1 MTGCKIVFSGENS
14 IEVQFE
20 QKICIEVNRMVFEF
34 AKLFEEAAVGISD
47 AKIEE
52 IVPTYCAVTVYFDCA
67 ENEDKGRKKILEAAR
82 RILDRVL
89 SDGEKKTENSGRI
102 VKIPVCYD
110 DEEFAPDL
118 KDVALNAGL
127 SQKEVV
133 RIHSSTDYLIYM
145 LGFLPGFAYLGG
157 LDPRLETPRL
167 KTPRTKIQAGSVAI
181 GGSQT
186 GLYPVDSP
194 GGWRIIGRTPL
205 KVFCQFRNPAFL
217 YSAGDKIR
225 FVPVTRREF
234 DEFDELDWLE
244 KNGYLENKMSSP
256 KKTARFVCGGGAKI
270 IDGGLLT
277 TVQDFGRKGFQKYG
291 IGESGAMDKKSLAL
305 ANALVKND
313 LNATCLETTLCGPEL
328 EFSSD
333 CVFAI
338 TGTELNASLDGKT
351 VAMNTAVRASAGSVL
366 KCGFA
371 VKGLRSY
378 IAFSGGILVPPVFG
392 SASTNVK
399 SGMGGYGGKLVKG
412 GQLAFGESL
421 YDLKNSEF
429 NSSSL
434 NIENEK
440 IEIKDDENSPLVLK
454 VLPGAQYD
462 FFDKKIIEKFTSTV
476 YEVSSESDRM
486 GIRFLGNSLD
496 CGKTDIISDAIP
508 LGAVQITSSGL
519 PVVMAADRQ
528 TTGGYAK
535 IATVL
540 QRSMRE
546 LAQARPGKKV
556 RFVFC

>member
-89 SDGEKKTENSGRI
+89 SDGEKTTENSGRV

-127 SQKEVV
+127 SQTEVV

-205 KVFCQFRNPAFL
+205 KVFSQFRNPAF
-217 YSAGDKIR
+217 
-225 FVPVTRREF
+225 
-234 DEFDELDWLE
+234 
-244 KNGYLENKMSSP
+244 
-256 KKTARFVCGGGAKI
+256 
-270 IDGGLLT
+270 
-277 TVQDFGRKGFQKYG
+277 
-291 IGESGAMDKKSLAL
+291 
-305 ANALVKND
+305 
-313 LNATCLETTLCGPEL
+313 
-328 EFSSD
+328 
-333 CVFAI
+333 
-338 TGTELNASLDGKT
+338 
-351 VAMNTAVRASAGSVL
+351 
-366 KCGFA
+366 
-371 VKGLRSY
+371 
-378 IAFSGGILVPPVFG
+378 
-392 SASTNVK
+392 
-399 SGMGGYGGKLVKG
+399 
-412 GQLAFGESL
+412 
-421 YDLKNSEF
+421 
-429 NSSSL
+429 
-434 NIENEK
+434 
-440 IEIKDDENSPLVLK
+440 
-454 VLPGAQYD
+454 
-462 FFDKKIIEKFTSTV
+462 
-476 YEVSSESDRM
+476 
-486 GIRFLGNSLD
+486 
-496 CGKTDIISDAIP
+496 
-508 LGAVQITSSGL
+508 
-519 PVVMAADRQ
+519 
-528 TTGGYAK
+528 
-535 IATVL
+535 
-540 QRSMRE
+540 
-546 LAQARPGKKV
+546 
-556 RFVFC
+556 